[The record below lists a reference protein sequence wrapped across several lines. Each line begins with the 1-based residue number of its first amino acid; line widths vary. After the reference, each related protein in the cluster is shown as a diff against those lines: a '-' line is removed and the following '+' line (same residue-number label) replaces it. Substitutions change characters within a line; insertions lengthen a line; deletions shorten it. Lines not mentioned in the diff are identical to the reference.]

1 MLRDESF
8 EGGSDDNAW
17 SATASRHNWQDIDHA
32 LRELARC
39 RAALD
44 ADEARLLCIAIRA
57 EVWRAVGKGSLLEYL
72 EDVLG
77 HSPRNARERVR
88 VAKALDEM
96 PELADALATGVL
108 HWSAV
113 REITRVATPLTVDD
127 WIAGTRDK
135 NLRQIEELVSCRK
148 KGDRPGDPGQPSA
161 RKHKVTLELDA
172 DAFALLRQARQ
183 ALADERGGSID
194 ESELVVAACTALL
207 ESGGDEDGG
216 RAKYQVMMVLC
227 PSCRHAEQEAAGRR
241 IAVDEATRERA
252 ECDAQ
257 WIGTDSA
264 PERATQDVT
273 PMVRRFV
280 HRRDAGKCCV
290 PTCRASR
297 FLAIHHI
304 VPRAA
309 GGSHEPENLTLLCG
323 GHHRALHDGKL
334 TISGTAPDL
343 VVTWAHAPSASG
355 AHPETARGAMSTERE
370 WVARNRSTHERESAP
385 RYRELLADRDSAGRP
400 PTTHVGRD
408 RDRSR
413 FEIAKLVADAK
424 QALVGIGFSKTG
436 SHDAVTSALDELGDG
451 ATIERLCFEAIRRC
465 KA

>member
-8 EGGSDDNAW
+8 EDGADDTAW
-17 SATASRHNWQDIDHA
+17 SATPSRHSWQDIDHA

-39 RAALD
+39 RSALD

-88 VAKALDEM
+88 VARALDKM

-127 WIAGTRDK
+127 WIADARDK
-135 NLRQIEELVSCRK
+135 NLRQIEELVAGRK

-172 DAFALLRQARQ
+172 EAFALLRQARQ
-183 ALADERGGSID
+183 VLADERGGSVD
-194 ESELVVAACTALL
+194 ESDLVIAGCSALL
-207 ESGGDEDGG
+207 ERSGSDDSG

-227 PSCRHAEQEAAGRR
+227 PSCTHAEQEAGGRR
-241 IAVDEATRERA
+241 IPVDEATRERA

-257 WIGTDSA
+257 WIGTDRA

-309 GGSHEPENLTLLCG
+309 GGSHEPENLTLLCD

-334 TISGTAPDL
+334 TITGKAPDL
-343 VVTWAHAPSASG
+343 VVTWAHDPPAASAAG
-355 AHPETARGAMSTERE
+355 AARGIASYRNATSTEL
-370 WVARNRSTHERESAP
+370 ESFQ
-385 RYRELLADRDSAGRP
+385 DSAARP
-400 PTTHVGRD
+400 ESITPHVGRECD
-408 RDRSR
+408 RNR
-413 FEIAKLVADAK
+413 FELAKLVAEAK
-424 QALVGIGFSKTG
+424 QALVQLGFRKPAA
-436 SHDAVTSALDELGDG
+436 HDAVIAALDELGND

-465 KA
+465 KL